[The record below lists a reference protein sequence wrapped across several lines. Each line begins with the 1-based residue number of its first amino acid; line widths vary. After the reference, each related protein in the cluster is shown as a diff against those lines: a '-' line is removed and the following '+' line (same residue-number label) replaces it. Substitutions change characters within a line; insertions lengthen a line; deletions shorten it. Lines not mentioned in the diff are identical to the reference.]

1 MSCVAYLF
9 GSGVQGFLPA
19 WCARLGLG
27 AHGSE
32 CSVPCGAPAW
42 DLGRL
47 YSVPWRPLSATVAW
61 CAHLAFLSRNRL
73 YFTVLIGRISPGGQA
88 S

>member
-27 AHGSE
+27 AHS
-32 CSVPCGAPAW
+32 
-42 DLGRL
+42 
-47 YSVPWRPLSATVAW
+47 WRPLSY
-61 CAHLAFLSRNRL
+61 SRVVRPPGPQGVRGRL
-73 YFTVLIGRISPGGQA
+73 ECTLVVP
-88 S
+88 